1 MKLTNPFILFSFKL
15 HHERR
20 PLSMKTD
27 VIKKRQRYENG
38 QTPNRRG
45 GKKQRSHELGQQEV
59 QQQPPPSPPPPTQ
72 QPPPPSQP
80 PHSQAQT
87 IYNESNGSITVP
99 TTTGPISVGQ
109 SSAAMH
115 QSPTTATSVSGGE
128 YQ

>member
-1 MKLTNPFILFSFKL
+1 
-15 HHERR
+15 
-20 PLSMKTD
+20 MKTD

-59 QQQPPPSPPPPTQ
+59 QQQQQQQPPPTSPPPLPPPPTQ

-87 IYNESNGSITVP
+87 IYNESNGSMTVP
-99 TTTGPISVGQ
+99 TTTVSSMGPISVGQ

-115 QSPTTATSVSGGE
+115 QSPTTATSVSGGG